1 MSYGRSITDEEF
13 VRQNR
18 QTSESEPAAPAGNLE
33 FKLTTDLTPIKQ
45 TVLTANF
52 EEVEAQLRDLM
63 APYTKMVISP
73 DDIADGKNVLA
84 RIRKVKNTI
93 DDYRKSVKR
102 DFTAP
107 LTAFEE
113 RCKALTAVCS
123 KSETNL
129 SEQIN
134 KYAEQKKAEKRAEL
148 EAYFNANVGD
158 MEDFVT
164 FAQIEN
170 PKWGNVTFTLENA
183 QAEIKQAIGMCRDG
197 VDAIRSMRSEFESSL
212 LDSYRKNHILSD
224 AMKLNGELTEMKRRE
239 EERKEALRKKEEAE
253 RAARE
258 AAQKAAEERRE
269 REAEELRKQM
279 AAMPREPE
287 PPKEEPES
295 GFTKDA
301 EAPTE
306 QRYSITFRVDA
317 TRNQLFELKAA
328 CDRIGIQIKRV

>member
-1 MSYGRSITDEEF
+1 MPD
-13 VRQNR
+13 
-18 QTSESEPAAPAGNLE
+18 LE
-33 FKLTTDLTPIKQ
+33 FKLTTDLAPVKGMT
-45 TVLTANF
+45 LEANF
-52 EEVEAQLRDLM
+52 EEVESQLKDLM
-63 APYTKMVISP
+63 TPYEKLVLSEE
-73 DDIADGKNVLA
+73 DIPNGKNLLA
-84 RIRKVKNTI
+84 RIRKVKSTI

-113 RCKALTAVCS
+113 KCKALTAVCYE
-123 KSETNL
+123 SETNL

-134 KYAEQKKAEKRAEL
+134 KYAEQKKAEKRAAL

-164 FAQIEN
+164 YAQIEN

-197 VDAIRSMRSEFESSL
+197 VDAIRSMHSEFESSL

-239 EERKEALRKKEEAE
+239 EERKEAQRKKEESE

-287 PPKEEPES
+287 PAQEASSPADQPKL
-295 GFTKDA
+295 
-301 EAPTE
+301 
-306 QRYSITFRVDA
+306 YSITFKVEA
-317 TRNQLFELKAA
+317 TRDQLFSLKEA
-328 CDRIGIQIKRV
+328 CDRIGIRIMRV